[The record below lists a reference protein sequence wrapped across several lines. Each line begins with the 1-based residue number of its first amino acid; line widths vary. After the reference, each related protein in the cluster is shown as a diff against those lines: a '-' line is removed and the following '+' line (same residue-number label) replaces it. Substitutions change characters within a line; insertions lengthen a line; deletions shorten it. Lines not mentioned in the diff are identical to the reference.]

1 MKKYSK
7 KSQTRQTNTIGYI
20 KGIYELPKIYR
31 TQLGISFKNS
41 YFCIYILSLIPID
54 TNNMDTK
61 KLIDTISSNA
71 ALSKDD
77 SGKLLNEFSKIVSES
92 LLEGDSVCIPSIGV
106 FETKLRAERYA
117 IHPSSGKR
125 LLVPPK
131 LSVVFKPSN
140 ILKQKIR

>member
-1 MKKYSK
+1 
-7 KSQTRQTNTIGYI
+7 
-20 KGIYELPKIYR
+20 
-31 TQLGISFKNS
+31 
-41 YFCIYILSLIPID
+41 
-54 TNNMDTK
+54 MDTK